1 MVGSL
6 LSAQEAAERL
16 GVKPATLYA
25 YVSRGL
31 VRRERGADGR
41 SLFALTDVDRLGRR
55 GRRDRASGTELRI
68 ESALTAIEDHAIFYR
83 GEDVLVLAQSR
94 TFEEVAE
101 FLWTGEFHERRPWV
115 GDPRAQVAAAS
126 VQAALPV
133 AALPLDRLRVAVPAL
148 AALDPLRY
156 DTGEAA
162 VVVTGR
168 RLIAAM
174 AGALPGGGG
183 SAPLRVRQAVS
194 DSIAGR
200 LWNGLGSGP
209 PRDGAVETLNAALVL
224 VADHE
229 LSVSTVAARMAASI
243 AADPYAVVSVGL
255 SALGGA
261 MQAVASLAVEDL
273 LGEVSSPELAARAI
287 GERLRRGDRL
297 PGFGHRLYPGGD
309 PRAPALLRLLRR
321 SWRGDA
327 RLDAIEAVIA
337 ACAERGLPA
346 PNIDF
351 MLASLAHLAGMQ
363 RGASEAIFAV
373 ARTAGWLAHAIE
385 EYERRT
391 SIRPRA
397 IYVGV
402 PVGPER

>member
-55 GRRDRASGTELRI
+55 GRRDRASDTELRI

-101 FLWTGEFHERRPWV
+101 FLWTGEFRERRPWV

-126 VQAALPV
+126 VQAALPA

-156 DTGEAA
+156 DTGEVA

-351 MLASLAHLAGMQ
+351 MLASLAHLAGMH

>member
-1 MVGSL
+1 MLINDQCSTLPGPMVGSL

-174 AGALPGGGG
+174 VDGLPRGGDTVQ
-183 SAPLRVRQAVS
+183 PLRIRPRQPFTG
-194 DSIAGR
+194 SIAAR
-200 LWNGLGSGP
+200 LWSGLAEARP
-209 PRDGAVETLNAALVL
+209 PRGGLEALNAALVL
-224 VADHE
+224 VADH
-229 LSVSTVAARMAASI
+229 
-243 AADPYAVVSVGL
+243 
-255 SALGGA
+255 
-261 MQAVASLAVEDL
+261 
-273 LGEVSSPELAARAI
+273 
-287 GERLRRGDRL
+287 
-297 PGFGHRLYPGGD
+297 
-309 PRAPALLRLLRR
+309 
-321 SWRGDA
+321 
-327 RLDAIEAVIA
+327 
-337 ACAERGLPA
+337 
-346 PNIDF
+346 
-351 MLASLAHLAGMQ
+351 
-363 RGASEAIFAV
+363 
-373 ARTAGWLAHAIE
+373 
-385 EYERRT
+385 
-391 SIRPRA
+391 
-397 IYVGV
+397 
-402 PVGPER
+402 